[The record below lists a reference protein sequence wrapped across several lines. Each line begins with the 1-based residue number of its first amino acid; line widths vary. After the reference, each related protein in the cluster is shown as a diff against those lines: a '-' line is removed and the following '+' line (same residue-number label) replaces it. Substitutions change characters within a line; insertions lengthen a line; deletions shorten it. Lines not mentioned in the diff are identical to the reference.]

1 MSRIPLPRL
10 TLSESWACL
19 AAFWHWG
26 AARFATTAG
35 GPGQPN
41 LDTPGF
47 EARFWGRIS
56 DFLEIEARVG
66 APIILVEHL
75 VLQSL
80 AVAKVA
86 QHFSTRS
93 SDESDSWDH
102 SSQMSHNSSY
112 FDYLIWG
119 DCAD

>member
-1 MSRIPLPRL
+1 MPRISLPRL
-10 TLSESWACL
+10 NLHESWACL

-47 EARFWGRIS
+47 EARIWGRTS
-56 DFLEIEARVG
+56 DYLEIEARIW
-66 APIILVEHL
+66 APIILVEHS
-75 VLQSL
+75 VLQSP

-86 QHFSTRS
+86 QRFITRS

-102 SSQMSHNSSY
+102 SSQMSHNSSD

>member
-1 MSRIPLPRL
+1 MPHLLLPRL
-10 TLSESWACL
+10 TLHESWACL

-41 LDTPGF
+41 LDLPGF
-47 EARFWGRIS
+47 DARIWGRIS
-56 DFLEIEARVG
+56 DFLEIEARIWV
-66 APIILVEHL
+66 PIIRVEHA

-86 QHFSTRS
+86 QHFITRR

-102 SSQMSHNSSY
+102 SSQMSHNSSD
-112 FDYLIWG
+112 FDYLSWG
-119 DCAD
+119 GCAD

>member
-1 MSRIPLPRL
+1 MPRIPLPRL
-10 TLSESWACL
+10 TLHARGSCL
-19 AAFWHWG
+19 AAFWHWR

-47 EARFWGRIS
+47 EARIWGRIS
-56 DFLEIEARVG
+56 DFLEIEARIW
-66 APIILVEHL
+66 APIIMVEHS

-86 QHFSTRS
+86 QHFITRS
-93 SDESDSWDH
+93 SDESDSWAY

-112 FDYLIWG
+112 VDYLIWG
-119 DCAD
+119 DGAD